1 MLRRVCEYIHEV
13 TKLSFSAN
21 IVQILAPALTLPVLA
36 RSILPILSTL
46 VSDPIPNIRFNVAK
60 SYAVIIDIF
69 KRLPDSQTATIAQM
83 EKDSRPA
90 PEFTGSE
97 RGQQLVRDEVMPQLE
112 KLAQDDD
119 VDVRYFAT
127 KAAKAWTDSAM
138 ET

>member
-1 MLRRVCEYIHEV
+1 M
-13 TKLSFSAN
+13 
-21 IVQILAPALTLPVLA
+21 QILAPALTLPVLA